1 MGPTAE
7 QIEKYLCGESLPPEE
22 EQLYERHVSRDIEL
36 QRSFHQVHMLKRR
49 FEALRVAFARSE
61 DAERNIWFARS
72 LGKEPIPLEVRSA
85 VLEVL
90 EELFSFSYPTG
101 HLRDEITRRVGDPN
115 ELPDEEDA
123 GIDMLIGEVEEP
135 QRAMRYSLRSNS
147 EMASLDISAS
157 EERRPRLPPGYD
169 ERRREAEDKY
179 PKIVEYMRE
188 HHLMI
193 YFDWRVGGSRRVPVL
208 GRLMKQ
214 KGQPA
219 LMAALDLIDLEY
231 RAGL

>member
-7 QIEKYLCGESLPPEE
+7 QIEKYLWGEKVPPEE
-22 EQLYERHVSRDIEL
+22 ERLYERHVSQDIEL

-49 FEALRVAFARSE
+49 FQALRAAFARSE

-72 LGKEPIPLEVRSA
+72 LGKEPIPLEVRRA
-85 VLEVL
+85 VLDAL
-90 EELFSFSYPTG
+90 DELFSFSYPTG
-101 HLRDEITRRVGDPN
+101 HIRDEITRRVGDPN
-115 ELPDEEDA
+115 ELPVQEEDDV
-123 GIDMLIGEVEEP
+123 DMFIGELEEP
-135 QRAMRYSLRSNS
+135 KRAIRYSLRSPS
-147 EMASLDISAS
+147 EMASMDISAS
-157 EERRPRLPPGYD
+157 EERRPRLPLGYE

-179 PKIVEYMRE
+179 PKTVEYMRE

-219 LMAALDLIDLEY
+219 LMAALDLIDLEC

>member
-7 QIEKYLCGESLPPEE
+7 QIEKYLWGEALPPEE
-22 EQLYERHVSRDIEL
+22 ERLYEQQVSRDIEL

-49 FEALRVAFARSE
+49 FKGLRAAFARSE
-61 DAERNIWFARS
+61 DAERNRWFARS
-72 LGKEPIPLEVRSA
+72 LGKEPIPLDVRSA

-90 EELFSFSYPTG
+90 DELFSFSYPTG

-115 ELPDEEDA
+115 ELPLEAEDDV
-123 GIDMLIGEVEEP
+123 DMFIGELEEP
-135 QRAMRYSLRSNS
+135 KRAIRYSLRSPS
-147 EMASLDISAS
+147 EMASMDISAS
-157 EERRPRLPPGYD
+157 EERRPRLPPDYE

-179 PKIVEYMRE
+179 SKIVEYMRE

-193 YFDWRVGGSRRVPVL
+193 YFDWRVGASRRVPVL

>member
-1 MGPTAE
+1 M
-7 QIEKYLCGESLPPEE
+7 
-22 EQLYERHVSRDIEL
+22 
-36 QRSFHQVHMLKRR
+36 
-49 FEALRVAFARSE
+49 
-61 DAERNIWFARS
+61 
-72 LGKEPIPLEVRSA
+72 
-85 VLEVL
+85 
-90 EELFSFSYPTG
+90 
-101 HLRDEITRRVGDPN
+101 
-115 ELPDEEDA
+115 
-123 GIDMLIGEVEEP
+123 
-135 QRAMRYSLRSNS
+135 
-147 EMASLDISAS
+147 DISAS
-157 EERRPRLPPGYD
+157 EERRPRLPPGYE

-179 PKIVEYMRE
+179 PKIVVYMRE